1 MIARAIAH
9 ATFMKWCG
17 WEMEFTVRLVNYA
30 YCKLQNTVASFLNR
44 YSIILS
50 SFIESYLIEF
60 HQSFWGFPLFQPLL
74 LPTINR
80 KVLTIPEGYLT
91 REVQFDMGLQVQD
104 KKYHHKVRL
113 QSSFDSK
120 SKQDSCVRP
129 VTRGSIW
136 HLGLKVQDMKYHHK
150 VRLQSSF
157 QSKSKQ
163 DSCLRPVTRCSM
175 SFYCLLRWVC
185 FNKYQNTIC
194 LNVSA

>member
-1 MIARAIAH
+1 MPLSWNDADGRWSLQ
-9 ATFMKWCG
+9 FK
-17 WEMEFTVRLVNYA
+17 FN
-30 YCKLQNTVASFLNR
+30 CKLQNTVASFLNR

-113 QSSFDSK
+113 QSSFESK
-120 SKQDSCVRP
+120 SEQDSCVWP
-129 VTRGSIW
+129 VTRDSIW
-136 HLGLKVQDMKYHHK
+136 HLDLKMQDMKYHHK
-150 VRLQSSF
+150 VRMQSSF
-157 QSKSKQ
+157 QSKSEQ
-163 DSCLRPVTRCSM
+163 DSCVGCD
-175 SFYCLLRWVC
+175 
-185 FNKYQNTIC
+185 KTIN
-194 LNVSA
+194 LTSGLDNAGHELSPQSQIAK